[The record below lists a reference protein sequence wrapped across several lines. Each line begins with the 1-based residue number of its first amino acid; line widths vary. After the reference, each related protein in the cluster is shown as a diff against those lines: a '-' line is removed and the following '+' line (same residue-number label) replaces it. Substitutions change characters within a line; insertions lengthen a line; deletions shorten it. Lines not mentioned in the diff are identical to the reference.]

1 MVIADTSIWINAQR
15 MPESSDGLEFWSLF
29 DRREILIVGPVFA
42 ELLQGS
48 RTQREFDAL
57 LSHID
62 ALDYLEIDRDTWQIV
77 ARIRRHLSKRGCQIG
92 FSDSITAALSI
103 QHDAPIYTLDGD
115 FERVPE
121 LKLYRQIM
129 DETHT

>member
-1 MVIADTSIWINAQR
+1 MVIADTSVWINAQR

-77 ARIRRHLSKRGCQIG
+77 ARIRRHLSKRGCMIG
-92 FSDSITAALSI
+92 FSDTITAALSI
-103 QHDAPIYTLDGD
+103 QHDVPIYTLDGD

-121 LKLYRQIM
+121 VKLYRQTTNENYI
-129 DETHT
+129 

>member
-1 MVIADTSIWINAQR
+1 MVIADTSVWINAQR

-77 ARIRRHLSKRGCQIG
+77 ARIRRHLSKRGCMIG
-92 FSDSITAALSI
+92 FSDTITAALSI
-103 QHDAPIYTLDGD
+103 QHDVPIYTLDGD

-121 LKLYRQIM
+121 VKLYQP
-129 DETHT
+129 TSSG